1 MAGRTS
7 KGLHIKFGTQAEH
20 AKLFL
25 GLAAAGLIAL
35 GMSGAARAGDVYVQ
49 TIHVSAAGLD
59 VRTLPAGRA
68 QAHCENGHGRRPC
81 ARRDGPHDRPYPGV
95 YLRHAAGAPLAED
108 ALSGLDEIF
117 AKLLIQNS

>member
-7 KGLHIKFGTQAEH
+7 KGLPIKFGTQVEH

-35 GMSGAARAGDVYVQ
+35 GMSGAARAGDVYGQ

-59 VRTLPAGRA
+59 VRTPARSTGPSALRKRA
-68 QAHCENGHGRRPC
+68 WATPMC
-81 ARRDGPHDRPYPGV
+81 AP
-95 YLRHAAGAPLAED
+95 
-108 ALSGLDEIF
+108 
-117 AKLLIQNS
+117 